1 MRLWEEG
8 DRGAAISE
16 VVCTGSLHSVGHTST
31 LCVCH
36 LFTTQVNTTVA
47 SLILCDVCACVC
59 VCACVRACVRARVRV
74 RVCVCVCVC
83 VCVHVHLSV
92 CTYIRVQLIVA
103 ISAQFISFCYAK
115 PIDCECA

>member
-74 RVCVCVCVC
+74 RVCVCVGVCVCVCLCVC
-83 VCVHVHLSV
+83 VCVCMCMCLCVRIYV
-92 CTYIRVQLIVA
+92 YN
-103 ISAQFISFCYAK
+103 
-115 PIDCECA
+115 